1 EASAHEIL
9 RFPASRQAAGADSYS
24 LLRPENVSNFVN
36 VDSIFGP
43 SLYEIIDT
51 WSLYWIVV
59 FVETLDKCFKNVCEL
74 DIVFNYGKLHT
85 IVDEIIFGGQ
95 VLETN
100 SAEVIR
106 AVEAISKLEA
116 SSTTNRFVPKS
127 VSSWRR

>member
-1 EASAHEIL
+1 MIKAVIVMNTQGRPRLTKFYDFQHPDKQQELIRTL
-9 RFPASRQAAGADSYS
+9 YS
-24 LLRPENVSNFVN
+24 VLCNRPENVSNFVN

-43 SLYEIIDT
+43 
-51 WSLYWIVV
+51 
-59 FVETLDKCFKNVCEL
+59 
-74 DIVFNYGKLHT
+74 LHT